1 MPQGARAGGSTETV
15 AASGIARLAASS
27 PLADQRRGAEY
38 YILPVRSVLNRC
50 DSERVPFEWTV
61 NPYRGCEFACRYC
74 YARYT
79 HEFMDL
85 TVEDFERKI
94 FVKDAAGETF
104 SRDLDAHCTAPSLPL
119 FDAQFPDSVGFLKTL
134 PAAGAGK
141 TGHIAI
147 GTATD
152 PYQPAEGRF
161 RSTRAILTEIARR
174 RNLSVSI
181 TTKSNRILEDLD
193 LLVAIAAR
201 NDLTVNITITTL
213 DPQLARLLEPRA
225 PHPGLRLGAI
235 RQISWLGLPVGVF
248 VMPILPGIT
257 DSDEQLDALARRA
270 RKSGARWLGAQ
281 AVFLSESSLKVFLP
295 FVEKE
300 FPRVAAQ
307 YRRWYAEG
315 MYAPQSYREE
325 LSDRIAKLRA
335 RYRLASRPYVSAP

>member
-1 MPQGARAGGSTETV
+1 LPQGARADGSTETV

-38 YILPVRSVLNRC
+38 FLLPVRSVLNRC

-104 SRDLDAHCTAPSLPL
+104 SRDLDAHFTEPSLPL
-119 FDAQFPDSVGFLKTL
+119 FDAQFPDAGSFLRPL
-134 PAAGAGK
+134 PAADAGK
-141 TGHIAI
+141 KEHIAI

-161 RSTRAILTEIARR
+161 RATRAILTEIARR

-193 LLVAIAAR
+193 LLVAIASR

-225 PHPGLRLGAI
+225 PHPGLRLGTI
-235 RQISWLGLPVGVF
+235 RQISWLGLQVGVF

-257 DSDEQLDALARRA
+257 DGEEQLDALARRA

-307 YRRWYAEG
+307 YRRWYSEG
-315 MYAPQSYREE
+315 MYAPQTYREE
-325 LSDRIAKLRA
+325 LSARIAKLRA
-335 RYRLASRPYVSAP
+335 RYRFASRPYVSAP